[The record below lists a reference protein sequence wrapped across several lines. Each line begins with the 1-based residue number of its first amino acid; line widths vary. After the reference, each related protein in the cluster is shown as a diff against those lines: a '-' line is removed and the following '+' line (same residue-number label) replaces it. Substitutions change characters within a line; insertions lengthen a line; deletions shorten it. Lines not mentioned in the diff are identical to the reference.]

1 MEEHHRRIAEIAL
14 SAGERY
20 SLALAGGYAIQAHG
34 IGTRPSGDVD
44 LFLDWRRR
52 GEFGDAV
59 AAVIEALRE
68 AGLEVSVI
76 ARGETFA
83 RLLISS
89 PAHGVD
95 PDKMEI
101 AADWRSQEPV
111 LLGIGPVLHP
121 DDAVANKMGALYGR
135 ALPRDFLDVDAI
147 VVSGRYTTE
156 RLLELALA
164 ADPGFEREMFA
175 SALGA
180 LSQITDA
187 AFAEY
192 GTLADVI
199 AALRRRFADWRT
211 RASQPL
217 TSASGVGARNRSWT
231 DPVSPRPLAAHAD
244 ISKTGADADGQAG
257 VVVVT
262 TFATRLQAYGVA
274 PIGVRLAR
282 MIVATTATAGARAAG
297 NRPGR

>member
-20 SLALAGGYAIQAHG
+20 GLALARGYAIQAHG

-59 AAVIEALRE
+59 AAVIDALGE
-68 AGLEVSVI
+68 AGLEVAVI

-89 PAHGVD
+89 PAHGAD

-147 VVSGRYTTE
+147 V
-156 RLLELALA
+156 
-164 ADPGFEREMFA
+164 A
-175 SALGA
+175 SA
-180 LSQITDA
+180 ST
-187 AFAEY
+187 
-192 GTLADVI
+192 
-199 AALRRRFADWRT
+199 
-211 RASQPL
+211 P
-217 TSASGVGARNRSWT
+217 RSN
-231 DPVSPRPLAAHAD
+231 
-244 ISKTGADADGQAG
+244 
-257 VVVVT
+257 
-262 TFATRLQAYGVA
+262 Y
-274 PIGVRLAR
+274 
-282 MIVATTATAGARAAG
+282 
-297 NRPGR
+297 